1 MNDQLKKNN
10 LTENAI
16 GDLLKK
22 NIYETKRPN
31 IDHLIKRILIEKR
44 KEKKKSAV
52 TFLVCL
58 LTITIATVF
67 FLKN

>member
-1 MNDQLKKNN
+1 MNDQLKKND